1 MEVRG
6 GAQALPNT
14 LNIEVLTKKYRKVRK
29 NIPVSILSERRFART
44 CRTGFDLIDAPEAAC
59 RGRFVGL
66 VNPRTKT

>member
-29 NIPVSILSERRFART
+29 NIPVSILSERRFFGT
-44 CRTGFDLIDAPEAAC
+44 CQKWHNRD
-59 RGRFVGL
+59 
-66 VNPRTKT
+66 